1 MALIIRDVLPVG
13 LFQTNVYI
21 LEDDVTKEA
30 IVIDPA
36 DEASRILKIINEND
50 LRVKYILLTHAHID
64 HIGALKEL
72 KDSTGAEVLLHKED
86 VFLYE
91 NMHLQASLFG
101 LTEPGI
107 TDIDILIENGME
119 LGQGGMKFI
128 VVHTPGH
135 SPGSVCYY
143 FSDKLFT
150 GDTLFKNGIGR
161 SDLWGGSHEL
171 LVESLRGILLNLDD
185 AIEVYPGHGPSTTIG
200 REKRDNPF
208 IIKEMWYG

>member
-21 LEDDVTKEA
+21 LQDDVTKEA

-36 DEASRILKIINEND
+36 DEASRILKIINDNE
-50 LRVKYILLTHAHID
+50 LTVKYILLTHAHID

-72 KDSTGAEVLLHKED
+72 KDSTGAKVLLHKED

-91 NMHLQASLFG
+91 NMHLQSSLFG
-101 LTEPGI
+101 LTDPLV
-107 TDIDILIENGME
+107 TDIDLLIEDGME
-119 LGQGGMKFI
+119 FGQAGLKFHVI
-128 VVHTPGH
+128 HTPGH

-143 FSDKLFT
+143 FPDKLFS